1 MGCLRQA
8 HDKYV
13 CLYVFFFPVSESWG
27 QTCPSYKVGFVGN
40 GNQRA
45 IFPST
50 LYINSVDTSPCAG
63 TVYGWHY
70 CSNPTSEDAP
80 FHVQLS
86 MYREIPDN
94 HYQLVS
100 GSPYQ
105 LTVEENIDSYTC
117 QDRFLDPAE
126 YFSVEQ
132 GDMVAACWSDS
143 ANRVELFAMNGT
155 RRRVFFGGHCVQ
167 ELIDV
172 GSSILRRFTLLLSA
186 YISKCILGGFGWVP
200 LLLIF
205 S

>member
-1 MGCLRQA
+1 MVSTVCLRQA
-8 HDKYV
+8 LDKYAV
-13 CLYVFFFPVSESWG
+13 CLYVFFSVSESCG

-40 GNQRA
+40 GNQRLGV
-45 IFPST
+45 PSS

-63 TVYGWHY
+63 TVYGWRY
-70 CSNPTSEDAP
+70 CSYPTSGAAP

-100 GSPYQ
+100 GSSYQ

-132 GDMVAACWSDS
+132 GDMVAACWNSS
-143 ANRVELFAMNGT
+143 ASKVELFVRNTT
-155 RRRVFFGGHCVQ
+155 RRRVLYGHCVQ
-167 ELIDV
+167 ELIDENRLGTPRV
-172 GSSILRRFTLLLSA
+172 TLLLSA
-186 YISKCILGGFGWVP
+186 YISKCTTLYNCFHSI
-200 LLLIF
+200 
-205 S
+205 